1 MSGGVQAESGHV
13 AAARRLASEVVA
25 PHAAAVDA
33 ENRFPHEAVDALREA
48 RLLGLLAPVAAG
60 GPGGSIG
67 EACAIAEILGGAC
80 MSTALI
86 WGMHSQQV
94 AIMADH
100 AADQWADQLRDV
112 GEGGALVASAT
123 TEADKDGTLQFAHAA
138 LGPEGEG
145 FQVDRPSPMVSYG
158 EQADHHLLTMRGGP
172 DRPLTDVRY
181 VLLSADYGRPT
192 GSWDAMGMRGTR
204 SGGMVYT
211 GRVTGSQVLDAD
223 FRRVT
228 AMTAIPVG
236 HLLWSAAWLGGAR
249 GALDRFVA
257 LLRDSSTERRRFG
270 SDLFTTRLG
279 EIRMWLDLVDAQY
292 VGLLGRYGRMR
303 HADVDE
309 EAYRDPDWTIA
320 VNGLKVAASTLCHR
334 AVDSLVTLGGVA
346 LGYRR
351 DAPLGLERAYR
362 DLRSGALMISNDR
375 LLQLN
380 ANQMLLS
387 HVDV

>member
-1 MSGGVQAESGHV
+1 MSGGEQAGSGHV
-13 AAARRLASEVVA
+13 LAAGRLASENVA

-33 ENRFPHEAVDALREA
+33 ENRFPHEAIDALRGA
-48 RLLGLLAPVAAG
+48 RLLGLLAPTDAG
-60 GPGGSIG
+60 GLGGSIN
-67 EACAIAEILGGAC
+67 EAAAIAEILGGAC

-86 WGMHSQQV
+86 WGMHCQQV

-100 AADQWADQLRDV
+100 AADQWAEQLRNV
-112 GEGGALVASAT
+112 GERAFLVASAT

-138 LGPEGEG
+138 LAQDREG

-158 EQADHHLLTMRGGP
+158 EQADYHLLTMRGGP

-181 VLLSADYGRPT
+181 VLLPADNARPT

-211 GRVTGSQVLDAD
+211 GQVAGSQVLDAD

-257 LLRDSSTERRRFG
+257 LLRNSSTERRRFG

-279 EIRMWLDLVDAQY
+279 EIRLWLDLVEAQY
-292 VGLLGRYGRMR
+292 VAVLGRYGCMR
-303 HADVDE
+303 HDDVDE
-309 EAYRDPDWTIA
+309 EAYRDPEWTIA

-334 AVDSLVTLGGVA
+334 AVDSLVTLGGVG

-362 DLRSGALMISNDR
+362 DLRSAALMISNDR

-387 HVDV
+387 HLDA